1 MPRLIPLII
10 AGLLLALPAATSAP
24 AEGLSAEQRAAEAAE
39 AESEQTSR
47 PWLGINVRRL
57 DAELFHRLEL
67 EPPKKDDEGKR
78 DAEFISGLLVNN
90 VISDGPADAA
100 GIRLHDVIVDVDE
113 AGFDGS
119 LERFQAILARHEP
132 GDELTLKVLREG
144 RIIELP
150 VTCARR
156 GSGQGTEWKYP
167 TDRVL
172 GVWQP
177 ASDGHWT
184 FHAGPIA
191 HPADLA
197 GEGDEEGPPDEGRIR
212 TQVVVGPAGVLS
224 HTFSRRSGDELLEVT
239 RAAEGGIAVRREKV
253 DEDGRSVL
261 TTSNYDDIEDLEARD
276 AEAYAVLTA
285 KRLDV
290 NVSDPD
296 GEDTQAALK
305 QLAEHL
311 ERLRDGERLDPQLRR
326 LLDRTLEQV
335 EMKRQAEAEGRDISG
350 ILAENERLRRRIEQL
365 SRDRDDDEPRYSFEE
380 TADGGIRVTVT
391 VGGNTLAP
399 RRYEDE
405 ADLEQRAPRA
415 YAEYRRL
422 LEQLK

>member
-1 MPRLIPLII
+1 MPHLIPLII
-10 AGLLLALPAATSAP
+10 AGLFMAFPATSAP
-24 AEGLSAEQRAAEAAE
+24 AEEVAVEQRADQAAE
-39 AESEQTSR
+39 GESGQAPR

-57 DAELFHRLEL
+57 DAELFHRLQL
-67 EPPKKDDEGKR
+67 EPPKQDEEGKR
-78 DAEFISGLLVNN
+78 DADSINGLLVNN

-100 GIRLHDVIVDVDE
+100 GIQLHDVIMDVDG

-132 GDELTLKVLREG
+132 GDELNLKVLREG
-144 RIIELP
+144 RILELP
-150 VTCARR
+150 VTCARQ
-156 GSGQGTEWKYP
+156 GSGQANDWKYP

-177 ASDGHWT
+177 ASDGHWA

-191 HPADLA
+191 DPADLA
-197 GEGDEEGPPDEGRIR
+197 GEGDEERAAEEGRIR

-224 HTFSRRSGDELLEVT
+224 HTFTRRSGNERLEVT
-239 RAAEGGIAVRREKV
+239 KAAEGGITVRREQV
-253 DEDGRSVL
+253 DEDGRSVR
-261 TTSNYDDIEDLEARD
+261 TTSNFDDIKELEAAD
-276 AEAYAVLTA
+276 SEAFAVLTA

-290 NVSDPD
+290 NVSDPE
-296 GEDTQAALK
+296 GEDTQAGLK

-311 ERLRDGERLDPQLRR
+311 ERLRGGQRLDPQLRR

-335 EMKRQAEAEGRDISG
+335 EMKRQAEAEGRDIAG
-350 ILAENERLRRRIEQL
+350 ILAENERLRRRIEQFA
-365 SRDRDDDEPRYSFEE
+365 RDRDDDEPRYSFEE

-415 YAEYRRL
+415 YEEYRRL